1 MIKLS
6 SENEDVQKF
15 LDYVHSSLRKHKI
28 KLILSLETTTIGKN
42 QISGYF
48 SDEDRELLVCIDDPD
63 WIETLV
69 HEFCHFLQYKEQD
82 PVYTSLDQGDSN
94 YVSEV
99 WDWLDHKHEFVST
112 KRKNE
117 AFRKMIAMEL
127 DCERRSVEMIKRFKL
142 PVNLEDYTYIAFVY
156 VHYYNFCKKYRTW
169 FSDGSSVAD
178 IVEISHLEDKYKIS
192 LDVDFSKLPPEF
204 EEIFKKYSKMA

>member
-6 SENEDVQKF
+6 SENKDVQTF
-15 LDYVHSSLRKHKI
+15 LDYVHSSLRKYKI

-48 SDEDRELLVCIDDPD
+48 DDASKELLVCINEPN

-69 HEFCHFLQYKEQD
+69 HEFCHFLQFKEQD
-82 PVYTSLDQGDSN
+82 PLYTSLDQGDSN
-94 YVSEV
+94 YLSEV
-99 WDWLDHKHEFVST
+99 WDWLDNKHEFVST

-117 AFRKMIAMEL
+117 AFRKIIDMEL

-142 PVNLEDYTYIAFVY
+142 PINLEDYEYTAFVY
-156 VHYYNFCKKYRTW
+156 IHFYNFCKKYRTW
-169 FSDGSSVAD
+169 FSDGVSVAD
-178 IVEISHLEDKYKIS
+178 IVEISDLEDKYKIS
-192 LDVDFSKLPPEF
+192 LDGDFRKLPPEF
-204 EEIFKKYSKMA
+204 EEIFKKYAKKT

>member
-28 KLILSLETTTIGKN
+28 KLILSMDTKSIGKN

-48 SDEDRELLVCIDDPD
+48 DESSKELLVCINDPD

-69 HEFCHFLQYKEQD
+69 HEFCHFLQFKEQD
-82 PVYTSLDQGDSN
+82 PIYTSLDQGDSN
-94 YVSEV
+94 YLSEM
-99 WDWLDHKHEFVST
+99 WDWLDGRYEFIST

-117 AFRKMIAMEL
+117 AFRKIAAMEL

-156 VHYYNFCKKYRTW
+156 VHYYNFSKKYRTW
-169 FSDGSSVAD
+169 FSDGVSVAD
-178 IVEISHLEDKYKIS
+178 IVEIADLEDKYKIS
-192 LDVDFSKLPPEF
+192 LDGDFRKLPPEF
-204 EEIFKKYSKMA
+204 EEIFKKYSKKT